1 MDHGDLL
8 RECRRMLL
16 AISSQIS
23 LLLAGLQCLE
33 GQQRHPQPP
42 PPPPVPDGQLPP
54 PPPSMTPPPLPATS
68 GRPDYMTAP
77 VTLVA
82 TSDNRTEHP
91 AHVRTVSVSTSWEH
105 RRRRRSRHREPRP
118 DDAVMP
124 TIRSTRQQSR
134 PCRRVDHL
142 VCRMTVDGT
151 PAAKGAQYFG
161 ACMFAS
167 IMSSQFRSL
176 TCLICPCCVFICH
189 AVVSNLVAV
198 LNVLASQIATGHPE
212 LCPDD

>member
-8 RECRRMLL
+8 RECRHMLL

-23 LLLAGLQCLE
+23 LLLAGLQRLE

-54 PPPSMTPPPLPATS
+54 LPPPSTTPPPLPATS
-68 GRPDYMTAP
+68 VRPDYMTAP

-91 AHVRTVSVSTSWEH
+91 AHVRTVSVDIGSLIGVDLAVITGGFLADLTT
-105 RRRRRSRHREPRP
+105 RFPRP
-118 DDAVMP
+118 AAMP
-124 TIRSTRQQSR
+124 TIRSTRRESR
-134 PCRRVDHL
+134 PCRRVDHQ

-151 PAAKGAQYFG
+151 PAAKGPQYFG

-189 AVVSNLVAV
+189 AVVSRVC
-198 LNVLASQIATGHPE
+198 E
-212 LCPDD
+212 

>member
-8 RECRRMLL
+8 RECRHMLL

-23 LLLAGLQCLE
+23 LLLAGLQRLE

-54 PPPSMTPPPLPATS
+54 LPPPSTLPPPLPATS
-68 GRPDYMTAP
+68 VRTDCMTAP

-91 AHVRTVSVSTSWEH
+91 AHVRTVSVSTSWSTDGGEGPDIGSLIGVDLAVTVLLADLTT
-105 RRRRRSRHREPRP
+105 RLPRP
-118 DDAVMP
+118 AAMSA
-124 TIRSTRQQSR
+124 IRSTRRQSR
-134 PCRRVDHL
+134 PCRRVDHQD
-142 VCRMTVDGT
+142 CRMAVDGT
-151 PAAKGAQYFG
+151 PAAKGPQYFG
-161 ACMFAS
+161 ACMFTS

-189 AVVSNLVAV
+189 AVVSRVC
-198 LNVLASQIATGHPE
+198 E
-212 LCPDD
+212 